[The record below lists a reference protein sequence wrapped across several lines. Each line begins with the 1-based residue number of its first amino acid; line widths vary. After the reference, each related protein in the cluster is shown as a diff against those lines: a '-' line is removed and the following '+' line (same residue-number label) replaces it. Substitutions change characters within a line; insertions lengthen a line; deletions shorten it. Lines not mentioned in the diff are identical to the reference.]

1 MKLKYKIAQNQN
13 SITLLLMPV
22 IFYSSTYLY
31 EKYGANE
38 EKAYNFAVGTLK
50 VDYKTEIIPMV
61 QDVAKNL
68 NDLFEK
74 KLIAEKFVFSDLF
87 GIKTENTF
95 PLFTP
100 EFTQDG
106 NQTGFTNISL
116 RSRNNDDRL
125 FLFEDFA
132 ETKPVAKED
141 AYKNEYAIEVEIK
154 PYFDD
159 EKLTKGIFAI
169 FHRGIKSGLRSDL
182 SDTFSRNDKAW
193 EGFDFITEDTEDDVP
208 F

>member
-1 MKLKYKIAQNQN
+1 MKLKYKIAKNEN

-31 EKYGANE
+31 EKYGST
-38 EKAYNFAVGTLK
+38 EKPYNFAVGTLK
-50 VDYKTEIIPMV
+50 VDFKTEIVPML

-68 NDLFEK
+68 NEFFEK
-74 KLIAEKFVFSDLF
+74 KLSPEQIVFSDLF

-154 PYFDD
+154 AYFDD

-182 SDTFSRNDKAW
+182 TDTFSRNDKAW

>member
-1 MKLKYKIAQNQN
+1 
-13 SITLLLMPV
+13 MPV

-31 EKYGANE
+31 EKYGSNE

-68 NDLFEK
+68 NEVFEK
-74 KLIAEKFVFSDLF
+74 KLAPEKIVFSDLF

-106 NQTGFTNISL
+106 TQTGFTNISL
-116 RSRNNDDRL
+116 RSRNNNDRL

-132 ETKPVAKED
+132 ETKPIAKED
-141 AYKNEYAIEVEIK
+141 AYKYEYAIEVEIK
-154 PYFDD
+154 AYFDD
-159 EKLTKGIFAI
+159 EKVTKGIFAI
-169 FHRGIKSGLRSDL
+169 FHRGIKSSLRSDL
-182 SDTFSRNDKAW
+182 TDSFSRNDKAW
-193 EGFDFITEDTEDDVP
+193 EGFDFTTETEDDLP

>member
-1 MKLKYKIAQNQN
+1 MKLKYKITKNEN
-13 SITLLLMPV
+13 SITLLLMPT

-31 EKYGANE
+31 EKYGST
-38 EKAYNFAVGTLK
+38 EKAYNFAVGTIK
-50 VDYKTEIIPMV
+50 ADYKTEIIPMV

-68 NDLFEK
+68 NEVFEK
-74 KLIAEKFVFSDLF
+74 KLLTEKIIFSDLF
-87 GIKTENTF
+87 GTKTENTF

-106 NQTGFTNISL
+106 TQTGFTNISL
-116 RSRNNDDRL
+116 RSKNSNGRQ

-154 PYFDD
+154 AYFDD

-169 FHRGIKSGLRSDL
+169 FHRGIKSSLRSDL
-182 SDTFSRNDKAW
+182 GDTFSRNDKAW
-193 EGFDFITEDTEDDVP
+193 EGFDFTAEDDLP

>member
-1 MKLKYKIAQNQN
+1 MKLKYKITQNEN

-31 EKYGANE
+31 EKYGSNE

-50 VDYKTEIIPMV
+50 ADYKTEIIPMV

-68 NDLFEK
+68 NEVFEK
-74 KLIAEKFVFSDLF
+74 KLAPEKIVFSDLF

-106 NQTGFTNISL
+106 TQTGFTNISL
-116 RSRNNDDRL
+116 RSRNNKGKQ
-125 FLFEDFA
+125 FLFEDLT
-132 ETKPVAKED
+132 ETQPVAKED

-154 PYFDD
+154 AYFDD

-169 FHRGIKSGLRSDL
+169 FHRGIKSSLRSDL
-182 SDTFSRNDKAW
+182 TDTFSPNDKAW
-193 EGFDFITEDTEDDVP
+193 EGFDFTTETEDDLP

>member
-1 MKLKYKIAQNQN
+1 MKLKYKITQNEN

-31 EKYGANE
+31 EKYGSNE

-50 VDYKTEIIPMV
+50 ADYKTEIIPMV

-68 NDLFEK
+68 NEVFEK
-74 KLIAEKFVFSDLF
+74 KLAPEKIVFSDLF

-106 NQTGFTNISL
+106 TQTGFTNISL
-116 RSRNNDDRL
+116 RSRNNKGKQ
-125 FLFEDFA
+125 FLFEDLT
-132 ETKPVAKED
+132 ETQPVAKED

-169 FHRGIKSGLRSDL
+169 FHRGIKSSLRSDL
-182 SDTFSRNDKAW
+182 TDSFAPNDKAW
-193 EGFDFITEDTEDDVP
+193 EGFDFTTETEDDLP

>member
-1 MKLKYKIAQNQN
+1 MELKYKIVKNEN
-13 SITLLLMPV
+13 SITLLLMPT

-38 EKAYNFAVGTLK
+38 KAYNFAVGTIK
-50 VDYKTEIIPMV
+50 ADYKTEIIPMV
-61 QDVAKNL
+61 QDIAKNL
-68 NDLFEK
+68 NEVFEK
-74 KLIAEKFVFSDLF
+74 KLLTEKIVFSDLF
-87 GIKTENTF
+87 GRKTENTF

-106 NQTGFTNISL
+106 TQTGFTNISL
-116 RSRNNDDRL
+116 RSKNTNDRL
-125 FLFEDFA
+125 FLFADFA
-132 ETKPVAKED
+132 ETQPIAKQD

-154 PYFDD
+154 AYFDD

-169 FHRGIKSGLRSDL
+169 FHRGIKSGLRTDL
-182 SDTFSRNDKAW
+182 SDTFARNDKAW
-193 EGFDFITEDTEDDVP
+193 EGFDFTTDDDVP